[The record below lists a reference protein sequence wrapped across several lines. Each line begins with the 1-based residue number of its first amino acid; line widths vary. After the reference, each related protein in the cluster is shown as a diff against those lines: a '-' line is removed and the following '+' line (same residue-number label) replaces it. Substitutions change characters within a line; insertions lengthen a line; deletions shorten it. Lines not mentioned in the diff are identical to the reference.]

1 MKLKRNAWTCAAC
14 LALVPVMTGCGSGN
28 GASPAVLT
36 LAGSSEI
43 GNVNGAG
50 GTARFHNPVNVA
62 VDAQSNVYV
71 CDFDNSLIRK
81 ITQNGIVSTLTQ
93 QANFDRPFG
102 IAFASDGQ
110 LYVQTDG
117 NDTGQ
122 RDGTTGT
129 IWRINLTT
137 GAATVVVNNVGRPR
151 GLAGLPDGRLVLSDI
166 VHHTINLLQPSTG
179 AVTLLAGTADS
190 AGFTNATGAAARFN
204 RPYGVTVTSAGN
216 ILVADTFNN
225 SIRQVTLAGEVT
237 TFAGTGTAGALDG
250 PKAAATFNGPQDV
263 KAAPGGIVYVDD
275 TSNHCVRK
283 INAAGQVSAVAG
295 NGTAGF
301 RDGALLQAEFFGMEG
316 FAVSRDGSAIYVAD
330 GSGGEDDQL
339 FNRVRVIIHP

>member
-1 MKLKRNAWTCAAC
+1 
-14 LALVPVMTGCGSGN
+14 
-28 GASPAVLT
+28 
-36 LAGSSEI
+36 
-43 GNVNGAG
+43 
-50 GTARFHNPVNVA
+50 VNVA
-62 VDAQSNVYV
+62 VDAQSNAYV

-81 ITQNGIVSTLTQ
+81 ITPNGVVSTLTQ

-110 LYVQTDG
+110 LYVQTDA
-117 NDTGQ
+117 NDTGG

-137 GAATVVVNNVGRPR
+137 GAATLVVKNAGRPR

-166 VHHTINLLQPSTG
+166 VHHTISLLQPSTG
-179 AVTLLAGTADS
+179 VVTLLAGFPDV
-190 AGFTNATGAAARFN
+190 AGFVDATGSTARFN
-204 RPYGVTVTSAGN
+204 RPYGVTVTAAGD

-225 SIRQVTLAGEVT
+225 RIRQVTLAGVVT
-237 TFAGTGTAGALDG
+237 TFAGTGVDGATDG
-250 PKAAATFNGPQDV
+250 PRLQALFNGPQDV
-263 KAAPGGIVYVDD
+263 KVAPGGVVYVDD
-275 TSNHCVRK
+275 TGNRCIRK
-283 INAAGQVSAVAG
+283 IDAAGQVSPLAG